1 MYKNLMVKNRLLKLL
16 LIITALSASYSISAK
31 ADAISAISALDNA
44 LHATSLASILAKV
57 SGNGTELSKVKTV
70 PRLMVLNDCD
80 DCALSHATKLLM
92 ISSYD
97 ALAKANDITINPDA
111 IIVFKVTN
119 LFARNSFLRGTFGAL
134 SGADMIKGH
143 FENETTIIGEY
154 SISHEMGFDEITQSL
169 GEDLLKATVA
179 DNIKQLSA
187 VP

>member
-97 ALAKANDITINPDA
+97 ALAKANDITINQDA
-111 IIVFKVTN
+111 VIIFKITSI
-119 LFARNSFLRGTFGAL
+119 FARNSFLRGIFGAL

-143 FENETTIIGEY
+143 FENETTIISEY
-154 SISHEMGFDEITQSL
+154 SLSHEMGFDEITQSL
-169 GEDLLKATVA
+169 GEDCLKAIVA
-179 DNIKQLSA
+179 KNIENAK
-187 VP
+187 